1 MSFDVNSLKIDTLLI
16 SNTTNNLTFDSG
28 SDKLRFISNYPIE
41 AGQKTINMGG
51 NTLTNIQTLKG
62 TDDEDYQI
70 EAKGSS
76 SLNINV
82 VSGTDTTEMNIDNS
96 GLITFNHLPNCSS
109 GLTSNPNE
117 LLCARN
123 FNSSDLLTFTPELLF
138 DSGIGGI
145 TSRTYTYQ
153 SGVYFKIGNFIYF
166 SARIVLSSYTT
177 SNGGISPL
185 RVKIPI
191 PVPYT
196 TVNIPQGIQLSS
208 YINVKQLLSIRDL
221 FLCIENIGFGFISNI
236 DYGSLYYK
244 PTLNSDPTTF
254 LWNMLDPN
262 FEINYGG
269 MYYLIP

>member
-1 MSFDVNSLKIDTLLI
+1 MSFDVNSIKIETLLI
-16 SNTTNNLTFDSG
+16 SNSTNNLTFDSG
-28 SDKLRFISNYPIE
+28 SDKLRLISNYPIE
-41 AGQKTINMGG
+41 VPQKNFNLGG

-62 TDDEDYQI
+62 TDDQDYEI
-70 EAKGSS
+70 EAKGNS

-82 VSGTDTTEMNIDNS
+82 VSGTDTTELSIDNS
-96 GLITFNHLPNCSS
+96 GLMTFNHLPNCSS

-123 FNSSDLLTFTPELLF
+123 FDTNNLLTFTPELLF

-153 SGVYFKIGNFIYF
+153 SGVYFQIGNFVYF
-166 SARIVLSSYTT
+166 SARLVLSSYTT

-185 RVKIPI
+185 RVKL
-191 PVPYT
+191 PVSIPYT

-221 FLCIENIGFGFISNI
+221 FLSTENLGFGFLSNI
-236 DYGSLYYK
+236 NYGTLYYK
-244 PTLNSDPTTF
+244 ASLNSDPVAF